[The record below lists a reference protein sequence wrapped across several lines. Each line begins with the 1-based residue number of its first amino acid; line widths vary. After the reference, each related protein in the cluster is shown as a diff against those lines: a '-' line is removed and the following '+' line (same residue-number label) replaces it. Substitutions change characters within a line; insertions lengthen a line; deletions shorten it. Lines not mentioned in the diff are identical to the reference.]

1 MKAKFTYTDIRVRNL
16 ERLVSCTRGA
26 WDDGEATNGVVS
38 LVDETDGLV
47 LGANYHGKGSP
58 YRTRFIVGESLDH
71 PAFQV
76 PSLDAALPEAKEAG
90 CPMRPVVKA
99 EKSRWAL
106 IRAPDRIWISL
117 FQ

>member
-1 MKAKFTYTDIRVRNL
+1 MTAKSGTKV
-16 ERLVSCTRGA
+16 ES
-26 WDDGEATNGVVS
+26 TNGVVS

-58 YRTRFIVGESLDH
+58 YRTRFIVSESLDH